1 MLHREIPFL
10 RIILPLCAGIIS
22 GYFFHPETRFL
33 ILSAIPVILL
43 FLASLHYN
51 TSLANS
57 LYGLALTSALY
68 ITGLFLYTEEKKSLS
83 ELYSEETV
91 FSGILDNYPEEKKN
105 SISIVLK
112 LDNII
117 DGDSCIPVKGSVLL
131 YHRKTAGPIPY
142 LPGDRLI
149 IQCTP
154 IEIQNRGNPYE
165 FNYKFYMEN
174 HGIAY
179 YAFTDEYSVIR
190 HLLPEKRKLKHL
202 ALIVREKIINMF
214 RNRGM
219 EEERVALVSAI
230 LLGQKTLLDNEQK
243 QSFMKA
249 GVMHIMAV
257 SGLHAMI
264 LSLFVYRML
273 FFLKGRMETAR
284 VIITVIILF
293 SFAFITGLTPSVL
306 RAAMMYSFLQ
316 TGKILKRPVNNIN
329 SVLASAFIL
338 IMIRPSVIFDSGF
351 LLSYS
356 AVIFIICFY
365 RDLYSRLSFRHYIPD
380 LIWQSAAVTIIAQLG
395 TLPLTVMFFNRFP
408 VWFILSN
415 IIIVPLATILII
427 TGVLSILTYPV
438 YFLSFHLM
446 KLLGHLSGLTE
457 YLTGKASSLPFST
470 IENIGITTGGCIFLM
485 ATIYLTVR
493 YVLNR
498 EKVSVLLPVYA
509 LLGLVII
516 STARDIMTRKSSEL
530 IVYNTINSTT
540 VGIRTGKNLQ
550 VYSDSLFSQEVNRHS
565 AVLRLKKNI
574 SPLTKEALLITA
586 ENKNILITAYLTE
599 ELIKETTPTYIIL
612 TTEVNSCGEQTKS
625 FPGVKNII
633 LGSNVSGSYTDTN
646 LSSLHVVK
654 KAGAFYT
661 LL

>member
-1 MLHREIPFL
+1 VLHREIPFL

-284 VIITVIILF
+284 VIITIIILF

-633 LGSNVSGSYTDTN
+633 LGSGVSGIYTDTTAP
-646 LSSLHVVK
+646 SFHVVK
-654 KAGAFYT
+654 KEGAFYV

>member
-33 ILSAIPVILL
+33 IFSAIPVILL

-273 FFLKGRMETAR
+273 FFLKGRMETPR
-284 VIITVIILF
+284 VIITIIILF

>member
-1 MLHREIPFL
+1 MLHRELPFL

-22 GYFFHPETRFL
+22 GYFFHPENRFL

-43 FLASLHYN
+43 FLTSLHYN

-83 ELYSEETV
+83 KLHSEETV

-117 DGDSCIPVKGSVLL
+117 DGDSCIPVRGSVLL
-131 YHRKTAGPIPY
+131 YHRKTAGALPY

-154 IEIQNRGNPYE
+154 VEIQNRGNPYE

-179 YAFTDEYSVIR
+179 YAYTDEYSVIR
-190 HLLPEKRKLKHL
+190 HILPEKRKLKHL

-230 LLGQKTLLDNEQK
+230 LLGQKTMLDNEQK

-273 FFLKGRMETAR
+273 FFLKGRMETLR

-293 SFAFITGLTPSVL
+293 FFAFITGLTPSVL

-316 TGKILKRPVNNIN
+316 TGKILKRPINNIN

-338 IMIRPSVIFDSGF
+338 IMIRPTVIFDSGF

-365 RDLYSRLSFRHYIPD
+365 RDLYSRLRFRHFIPD

-415 IIIVPLATILII
+415 IVIVPLATILII

-438 YFLSFHLM
+438 YFLSFYLM
-446 KLLGHLSGLTE
+446 RLLGHLSGLTE

-485 ATIYLTVR
+485 VTIYLTTR

-498 EKVSVLLPVYA
+498 KKVSVLLPVYA
-509 LLGLVII
+509 LFGLVII
-516 STARDIMTRKSSEL
+516 STATDILTRKSSEL

-540 VGIRTGKNLQ
+540 IGIRTGKNLQ
-550 VYSDSLFSQEVNRHS
+550 IYSDSLFSQEVNRHS
-565 AVLRLKKNI
+565 AVLRLRKNI
-574 SPLTKEALLITA
+574 SPLTKEPLLITT
-586 ENKNILITAYLTE
+586 ENKNILITAFLTE
-599 ELIKETTPTYIIL
+599 ELIKETTPNYIIL
-612 TTEVNSCGEQTKS
+612 TAAVNFYGEQTKS
-625 FPGVKNII
+625 LSGVKNII
-633 LGSNVSGSYTDTN
+633 LGSGVSGSYTN
-646 LSSLHVVK
+646 INYPSLHVVK
-654 KAGAFYT
+654 KAGAFYA

>member
-43 FLASLHYN
+43 FLASLYYN

-105 SISIVLK
+105 RISIVLK

-284 VIITVIILF
+284 VIITIIILF

-633 LGSNVSGSYTDTN
+633 LGSGVSGIYTDTTAP
-646 LSSLHVVK
+646 SFHVVK
-654 KAGAFYT
+654 KEGAFYV

>member
-284 VIITVIILF
+284 VIITIIILF

-633 LGSNVSGSYTDTN
+633 LGSGVSGIYTDTTAP
-646 LSSLHVVK
+646 SFHVVK
-654 KAGAFYT
+654 KEGAFYV